1 MALRSTDGWRKTVPP
16 PFKATTAANFPV
28 QGVAA
33 GILRRAVLGCYA
45 ASLPL
50 IATVHDSLV
59 FEVRIEE
66 VGDLVNTVIRIMGDA
81 SEWFFPGFRL
91 KVDVSASTPLP
102 HLPHLTIRTIS

>member
-1 MALRSTDGWRKTVPP
+1 
-16 PFKATTAANFPV
+16 V

-33 GILRRAVLGCYA
+33 GILRRAVLGVYV

-59 FEVRIEE
+59 FEVRIEDTAALIE
-66 VGDLVNTVIRIMGDA
+66 TVIRIMGDA
-81 SEWFFPGFRL
+81 SEWFVPGFRL

-102 HLPHLTIRTIS
+102 HLSHLDIGLIADPDTRGAYDRYLARAARTKQAA